1 MNPVVVIKPL
11 NCGFT
16 DFFHQP
22 DPVSFDIPGLAD
34 VAVITLQV
42 DIDAGKP
49 QVGGFSNGSVVAGM
63 PDFGVVSTAGN
74 TPLPISKGSFTAKGI
89 YYPFRNFQPVAE
101 RFSSRR
107 WLRADMVNGFI
118 FLSCFVP

>member
-1 MNPVVVIKPL
+1 VNPVVVIKPL

-34 VAVITLQV
+34 VAVITLKI

-49 QVGGFSNGSVVAGM
+49 QVGGFSNGSVMAGM
-63 PDFGVVSTAGN
+63 PYFGLV
-74 TPLPISKGSFTAKGI
+74 GS
-89 YYPFRNFQPVAE
+89 AE
-101 RFSSRR
+101 
-107 WLRADMVNGFI
+107 MH
-118 FLSCFVP
+118 PPH